1 MNNDNESVKMTIVVP
16 RGIRDAARAK
26 AKRTDTSVSRKVREC
41 LRGWLAEPEEPVLKG
56 KEIP

>member
-16 RGIRDAARAK
+16 RWMRDAAIAR

-41 LRGWLAEPEEPVLKG
+41 LRAWLAEPEDEPLAG
-56 KEIP
+56 